1 MAHPASS
8 TQLNEL
14 EGIVSSLESAVKDN
28 TELSESVERLTTLTN
43 ALNEYFELADGE

>member
-1 MAHPASS
+1 MAPQASS
-8 TQLNEL
+8 TQLTQL

-28 TELSESVERLTTLTN
+28 SELSESVERLTTLTN